1 MSSESFYLLAAKVL
15 SNEATPLEVADLE
28 HIMAEN
34 QEWKAVFQNLEEL
47 WNTQPLQSAD
57 QTLTEEA
64 YLLHLGKIKDAVN
77 DFDIE

>member
-28 HIMAEN
+28 NIMAEN

-64 YLLHLGKIKDAVN
+64 YLLHL
-77 DFDIE
+77 

>member
-28 HIMAEN
+28 NIMAEN

-47 WNTQPLQSAD
+47 WNTQPPPVYRPDSYRRSIPASP
-57 QTLTEEA
+57 
-64 YLLHLGKIKDAVN
+64 GKN
-77 DFDIE
+77 